1 MGKKVYI
8 KTYGCQM
15 NERDSNSVASLLASN
30 GYSIVNDEESAD
42 ILIFNTCSVRD
53 QAERKAVGKI
63 GIIKRLKKIKPDI
76 FIGVMGC
83 MAQSRGEE
91 LLKEIPH
98 LDFVVGT
105 EQLHKLPEII
115 ANQIKK
121 RHQESHTGEDNSA
134 VLTSLGGHFNP
145 EKAVSDFI
153 AVMRGCNR
161 FCSYCIV
168 PYVRGRERSRIIQSI
183 VDEAKKLTETGVR
196 EIVLLGQN
204 IAAYGLDWKEHE
216 RSENYS
222 PFAELLE
229 KINDIDTVK
238 RIRFAS
244 PHPAYFNKRLIE
256 AVTSL
261 PKICNNMHLPLQSG
275 SDRILKLMNR
285 HYTAAH
291 YMKIVEEL
299 MSRSSEMTFSTDII
313 IGFPGET
320 EEDFNATRKVMN
332 DADFDNA
339 FIFKYSKRKNTPAA
353 EMSGQIAQKVKEERN
368 HILLADLK
376 ERTEKHNSSLVGKTI
391 EILVEGPSKRNASR
405 WAGRT
410 TTNKVLVFE
419 PDSNLQIGDIIN
431 VKVDRSTSMTLF
443 GSIADNR

>member
-1 MGKKVYI
+1 
-8 KTYGCQM
+8 M
-15 NERDSNSVASLLASN
+15 NERDSNSVASLLISK
-30 GYSIVNDEESAD
+30 GYSIADDEEDAD

-53 QAERKAVGKI
+53 QAERKAIGKI
-63 GIIKRLKKIKPDI
+63 GILKRLKKMKPDI

-83 MAQSRGEE
+83 MAQSRGDE

-98 LDFVVGT
+98 LDFAVGT
-105 EQLHKLPEII
+105 EQLHKIPEILSE
-115 ANQIKK
+115 QIKK
-121 RHQESHTGEDNSA
+121 RRQEAHTGEDDNSG

-168 PYVRGRERSRIIQSI
+168 PYVRGRERSRTIQDI
-183 VDEAKKLTETGVR
+183 AEEARKLTETGIS

-216 RSENYS
+216 KSEDYS

-229 KINDIDTVK
+229 KINGIEAVK

-261 PKICNNMHLPLQSG
+261 PKVCNNMHLPLQSG

-299 MSRSSEMTFSTDII
+299 LSRSPGMTFSTDII

-320 EEDFNATRKVMN
+320 EDDFNATRKVMK

-353 EMSGQIAQKVKEERN
+353 EMPGQLSQQIKEERN

-376 ERTEKHNSSLVGKTI
+376 KCTEKHNSDLVGKTV
-391 EILVEGPSKRNASR
+391 EIMVEGPSKRNASR

-419 PDSNLQIGDIIN
+419 PSPNLQIGDIIN

-443 GSIADNR
+443 GSLSND